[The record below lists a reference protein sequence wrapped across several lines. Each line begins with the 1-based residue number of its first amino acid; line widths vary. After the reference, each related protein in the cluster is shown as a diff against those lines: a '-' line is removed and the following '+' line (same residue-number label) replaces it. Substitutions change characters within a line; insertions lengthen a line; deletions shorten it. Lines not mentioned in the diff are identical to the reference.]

1 MEKLFVVSDI
11 HGHYTL
17 LKEALEKSGFDK
29 DNPEHKIICLGDYF
43 DRGSENK
50 LVLKFFEQLKNKV
63 LLKGNHEELFLK
75 LLETGKV
82 LPHHYMNGTIQTL
95 QEFFGKYCIDP
106 NDDTVDFSGK
116 TSDVKR
122 ICDFINETV
131 NYYETDEYV
140 FVHGFLP
147 AVDYNKATE
156 EDWQKARWLRWSEKY
171 TGERPLKNKTL
182 VCGHMP
188 TLIARLFDYSRPMGD
203 ASIFYGNGLIAL
215 DAGTAD
221 SKQINVLVIEKN
233 TKEV

>member
-17 LKEALEKSGFDK
+17 LKEALDKSGFEM
-29 DNPEHKIICLGDYF
+29 DNPNHKLLCLGDYF

-50 LVLKFFEQLKNKV
+50 LVLKFFERLQNKV
-63 LLKGNHEELFLK
+63 LLMGNHEELLLK
-75 LLETGKV
+75 LIETGKV
-82 LPHHYMNGTIQTL
+82 LPHNYINGTIQTL

-106 NDDTVDFSGK
+106 ADDSVDFSGK
-116 TSDVKR
+116 TSEVKR

-140 FVHGFLP
+140 FVHGYLP
-147 AVDYNKATE
+147 AVDYKKATE
-156 EDWQKARWLRWSEKY
+156 EDWQKARWLRWSEQY
-171 TGERPLKNKTL
+171 IGERPLKNKTL

-188 TLIARLFDYSRPMGD
+188 VLIAKLFDSTRPMGD
-203 ASIFYGNGLIAL
+203 TSIFYGNGIIAL

-221 SKQINVLVIEKN
+221 SKKINVLVIEKN

>member
-17 LKEALEKSGFDK
+17 LKEALIKSGFDK

-50 LVLKFFEQLKNKV
+50 LVLSFFERLQNKV
-63 LLKGNHEELFLK
+63 LLKGNHEELLLK

-106 NDDTVDFSGK
+106 ADDSVDFSGK

-122 ICDFINETV
+122 ITDFINETI
-131 NYYETDEYV
+131 NYYETDEYI

-147 AVDYNKATE
+147 PEDYKLATD
-156 EDWQKARWLRWSEKY
+156 EDWQKARWLRWSDVY
-171 TGERPLKNKTL
+171 TGERPLKDKTI

-188 TLIARLFDYSRPMGD
+188 VLIARLFDNTRPMGD
-203 ASIFYGNGLIAL
+203 ASIFYGNGIIAL

-221 SKQINVLVIEKN
+221 SKHVNVLVIENKH
-233 TKEV
+233 KEV